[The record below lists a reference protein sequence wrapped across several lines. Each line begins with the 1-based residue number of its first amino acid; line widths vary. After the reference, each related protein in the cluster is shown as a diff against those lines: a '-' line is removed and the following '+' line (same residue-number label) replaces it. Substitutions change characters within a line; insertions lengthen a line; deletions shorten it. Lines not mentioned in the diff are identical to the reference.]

1 MKHPSRTT
9 RAIAGAM
16 LLASVTTVIAQSKKS
31 GPPAERYTCYQSFP
45 AGPGMGHAYTYMGYF
60 KLAKGGKYEYGRGKE
75 GDARVLGR
83 GRYKT
88 SAKGVTFL
96 SGPLKGV
103 PGAYTLKEDGRHYI
117 ELTYNTETPDKKDDI
132 AQRCNCDEHSK
143 D

>member
-1 MKHPSRTT
+1 MKHPFQVR
-9 RAIAGAM
+9 RAIAGAL
-16 LLASVTTVIAQSKKS
+16 LLASVTAVVAQSKKS
-31 GPPAERYTCYQSFP
+31 VGPPPERYTCYQFSYP
-45 AGPGMGHAYTYMGYF
+45 STYTYMGYF
-60 KLAKGGKYEYGRGKE
+60 KLGKGGKYEYGRGKE

-103 PGAYTLKEDGRHYI
+103 PGAYELKEDGRHYI

-132 AQRCNCDEHSK
+132 AQFCNCDEHSK
-143 D
+143 G